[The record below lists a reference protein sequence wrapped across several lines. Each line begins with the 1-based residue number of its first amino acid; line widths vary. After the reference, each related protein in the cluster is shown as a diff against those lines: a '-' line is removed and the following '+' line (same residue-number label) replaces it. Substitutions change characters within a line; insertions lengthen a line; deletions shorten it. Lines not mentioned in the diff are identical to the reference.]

1 MSGKIKNLI
10 YLIAAIIIM
19 VIIGTALRSAGII
32 NMKREQE
39 TEGERLPWGR
49 DTVKQ
54 FYGGIYEI
62 SRSSAFYVFH
72 SLDNEI
78 DLYGITHY
86 YCDNETDIYLI
97 GDNNLYAHINAP
109 SRTIEQYDTIE
120 SFDGAQQKIFK
131 EKEFVELPSL
141 NKGNPNIWDFLRE

>member
-1 MSGKIKNLI
+1 MSGKIKKLVC
-10 YLIAAIIIM
+10 LIAAVIIM
-19 VIIGTALRSAGII
+19 FIIGTALRGVGLI
-32 NMKREQE
+32 NMKHEQE
-39 TEGERLPWGR
+39 ADGERLPWGR

-54 FYGGIYEI
+54 FYGGVYEI
-62 SRSSAFYVFH
+62 SRSPTFYVFH

-86 YCDNETDIYLI
+86 YCDNETGIYLI
-97 GDNNLYAHINAP
+97 GDNNLYAYINAP

-141 NKGNPNIWDFLRE
+141 NKEKRNIWDFLRE